1 MPGHADSSLTTL
13 ALQAAAPLD
22 SLFVQSLSGSESL
35 NGLFLIEI
43 ACRTTD
49 AALDLEAA
57 LGQHVTV
64 GLGAASAVR
73 QLDGMCARIRQRPA
87 DSGYALYTLE
97 LRPWLWWLTL
107 SSDHR
112 IFQAKSVPE
121 IVEAVFAAGGY
132 QDYELQ
138 LHGSYAAREY
148 CVQYGETDFAFV
160 ARLLEEEGIF
170 YFFRHAAGHHMLV
183 LADAADAFPAC
194 PGGAAIAF
202 VPAATGGREQQCI
215 YAGELG
221 QQAVSAGFRSA
232 DFAFATPATVLT
244 ASAAAAGGP
253 AHYDYPGGYTAKARG
268 DALATTRA
276 QAQAAAAR
284 QLRGQSDSR
293 AMVPGHTFTLT
304 GHERADAN
312 TTWVVTELVH
322 EASHERYSNDFSALP
337 GSVAYRPPRATAR
350 ARIHGSQTA
359 IVVGK
364 EGEEIWTDA
373 FGRIKVQFHWDRAGK
388 RDENSSCWV
397 RVAQS
402 WTGKGWGAHFIPRV
416 GQEVVVSFLEGDP
429 DRPLVTGCVYN
440 GANAP
445 PYGLPAEQTKS
456 GIKTNSSPGGEGFNE
471 LRFEDKKDA
480 EELYLHAQ
488 KDMLTEVLHD
498 AARSVGNDDSRKI
511 KQNQTLDLEEGNRTV
526 TLAKGNLSTTLA
538 KGNLSTTLTEGNESL
553 NVKGTRALAIEGAE
567 THNNKADFT
576 HTVEGGYV
584 LTIKGDLTIDVQ
596 GEIKFKGAAG
606 IAFEAG
612 KALGIKAGTA
622 LTAEAGTE
630 LSSKAGTTLALEAGT
645 SLTSKAGASQT
656 IDGGGM
662 LTLKGGMVKI
672 N

>member
-1 MPGHADSSLTTL
+1 MAGHADSALTTL
-13 ALQAAAPLD
+13 AVQAAAPLD
-22 SLFVQSLSGSESL
+22 SLFVQSLSGSETL
-35 NGLFLIEI
+35 NGLFMIEI

-73 QLDGMCARIRQRPA
+73 LLDGMCARIRQRPA

-107 SSDHR
+107 SSDNR

-132 QDYELQ
+132 QDYELK
-138 LHGSYAAREY
+138 LSGSYAARDY

-170 YFFRHAAGHHMLV
+170 YFFRHQAGHHLLV
-183 LADAADAFPAC
+183 LADTSDAFPPC
-194 PGGAAIAF
+194 PGAAAIAF

-221 QQAVSAGFRSA
+221 QQAVSAGFRTA
-232 DFAFATPATVLT
+232 DFAFATPAAALT
-244 ASAAAAGGP
+244 ASATAGAGGP
-253 AHYDYPGGYTAKARG
+253 AHYDYPGGYASKAQG
-268 DALATTRA
+268 DAIATRRA
-276 QAQAAAAR
+276 QAQGAGAR
-284 QLRGQSDSR
+284 QLNGQSDSR
-293 AMVPGHTFTLT
+293 ALVPGHTFQLT

-312 TTWVVTELVH
+312 AAWVVSALSH
-322 EASHERYSNDFSALP
+322 EASHERYTNDFSALP
-337 GSVAYRPPRATAR
+337 GSVAYRPPRTSAR
-350 ARIHGSQTA
+350 PRIHGSQTA

-402 WTGKGWGAHFIPRV
+402 WTGKGWGGQFIPRI
-416 GQEVVVSFLEGDP
+416 GQEVVVSFLDGDP

-445 PYGLPAEQTKS
+445 PYGLPAEQTRS
-456 GIKTNSSPGGEGFNE
+456 GIKSNSSPGGEGFNE

-488 KDMLTEVLHD
+488 KDMKTDVLHD
-498 AARSVGNDDSRKI
+498 AIAVVGNDDSRKI
-511 KQNQTLDLEEGNRTV
+511 KQNQTLELEEGNRSV
-526 TLAKGNLSTTLA
+526 TLS

-553 NVKGTRALAIEGAE
+553 SVKGTRALAIEGAE
-567 THNNKADFT
+567 THDNKADFT
-576 HTVEGGYV
+576 HQVDGGYV

-606 IAFEAG
+606 LAIEAG
-612 KALGIKAGTA
+612 KALSAKAGTTLA
-622 LTAEAGTE
+622 AEAGTE
-630 LSSKAGTTLALEAGT
+630 LSNKAGTTLALEAAT
-645 SLTSKAGASQT
+645 SLSSKAGASQT